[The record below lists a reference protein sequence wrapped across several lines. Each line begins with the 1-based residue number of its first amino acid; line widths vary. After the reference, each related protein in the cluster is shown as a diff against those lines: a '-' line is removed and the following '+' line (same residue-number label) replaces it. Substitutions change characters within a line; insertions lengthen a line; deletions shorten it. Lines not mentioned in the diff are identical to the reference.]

1 MCVTLSFQNLI
12 NSRILIICTP
22 VQLVF
27 LWEAMDGCTFCLGI
41 VKRDRLYFIELGFLV
56 WLTRFQS
63 SGEIVLQCGF
73 TVQRTWYSWVL
84 LEVHWR
90 GGRQLRLPKAGKFNI
105 EKDLELSKRAF
116 CLTDYGPQLTKQHLL
131 QKEQEYN
138 QKGHEKGQIYFPNK
152 EMKRQVQAIGVVDRD
167 LMFFN
172 MSIFEA
178 TSTVSSA
185 TSLDY
190 ILFLRQCM

>member
-1 MCVTLSFQNLI
+1 M
-12 NSRILIICTP
+12 
-22 VQLVF
+22 
-27 LWEAMDGCTFCLGI
+27 
-41 VKRDRLYFIELGFLV
+41 
-56 WLTRFQS
+56 
-63 SGEIVLQCGF
+63 
-73 TVQRTWYSWVL
+73 
-84 LEVHWR
+84 
-90 GGRQLRLPKAGKFNI
+90 RLPKAGKFNI